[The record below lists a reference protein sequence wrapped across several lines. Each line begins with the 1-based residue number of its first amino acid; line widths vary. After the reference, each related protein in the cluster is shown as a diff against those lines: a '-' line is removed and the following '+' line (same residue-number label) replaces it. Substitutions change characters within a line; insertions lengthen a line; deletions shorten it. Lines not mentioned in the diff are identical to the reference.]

1 MTGRRLGPV
10 HFDPLKQVKSH
21 GGTLLVAASGGRG
34 EVVSDG
40 GYPMVKV
47 QDGLTSG
54 GLFRFRVTEDERAF
68 TLVTRLCKDKIVN

>member
-1 MTGRRLGPV
+1 MLGPV

-21 GGTLLVAASGGRG
+21 GGALLVAASGGRG

-54 GLFRFRVTEDERAF
+54 GLLSSSGTQKMSV
-68 TLVTRLCKDKIVN
+68 LLL